1 MRGAGV
7 ADRFAR
13 MNEDHSE
20 GTYEAPK
27 AEELD
32 AGGRP
37 LESAAGIS

>member
-1 MRGAGV
+1 MTE
-7 ADRFAR
+7 
-13 MNEDHSE
+13 NHSE

-37 LESAAGIS
+37 VETAAGGTV